1 MDTLAGRWEQ
11 LKPFVKVVGP
21 EGRRP
26 TVLMFHG
33 CGGLGAFQNDYALAA
48 AELGVRSVIVDS
60 FGPRGWSDAFAT
72 VFVCA
77 GVLLWGRERAGDVLA
92 AAYGAIRD
100 LDADPD
106 QLVLAGWSHGGWS
119 VMDLMTMPLQ
129 ARGEAGLA
137 DPTPEPLA
145 GLKGLFLAYPYGGA
159 ATLSR
164 RGWVR
169 TPRVLGVL
177 AERDMVTSVRDA
189 ASLYTAIRSSGAQVD
204 VWSVT
209 GGAHAFDEYDSPMAK
224 LRYKPSLAAEA
235 LSRFKAFVVET
246 VLAA

>member
-11 LKPFVKVVGP
+11 LKPYIQVVGP

-33 CGGLGAFQNDYALAA
+33 CGGKGEFMKDYARAA
-48 AELGVRSVIVDS
+48 AEMGVRSVIVDS
-60 FGPRGWSDAFAT
+60 FAPRGWSDAFAT

-77 GVLLWGRERAGDVLA
+77 GMLLWGRERAGDVLA
-92 AAYGAIRD
+92 ASFGAVRD

-106 QLVLAGWSHGGWS
+106 QLLLAGWSHGGWS

-129 ARGEAGLA
+129 TPGEAGLA
-137 DPTPEPLA
+137 DPSPAPLA
-145 GLKGLFLAYPYGGA
+145 GLKGLFLAYPYGGV

-169 TPRVLGVL
+169 SPKVLAVM

-189 ASLYTAIRSSGAQVD
+189 TSLYAAIRGSGAEVD
-204 VWSVT
+204 VWSAA
-209 GGAHAFDEYDSPMAK
+209 GGAHAFDEYDSPMAR
-224 LRYKPSLAAEA
+224 LRYKPELAAEA
-235 LSRFKAFVVET
+235 LSRFRSFLAET
-246 VLAA
+246 VVPA